1 MRSYSFFRFIP
12 YTALGRIIGGVI
24 VVPLLYWIINLLFFS
39 NKYNDVTEQN
49 ADAYIKRS
57 VIKEITM
64 PAYDSGKYIGKHL
77 VGHLSYALN
86 AQSDGLSNT
95 LIANTITFF
104 CDKYQKY
111 FIVICFKDYSI
122 DDWENE
128 RVSIFVNKDE
138 MLNPQY
144 GTKDNP
150 IPILQIK
157 GIDKS
162 IRVNNLDFD
171 KSYMDRF
178 YVYNVIQYLKYRM
191 PKDEFERRFSGNE

>member
-1 MRSYSFFRFIP
+1 MRNIFKYIP
-12 YTALGRIIGGVI
+12 MVTLGQILGTAVAF
-24 VVPLLYWIINLLFFS
+24 PLLIFLINIFYFS

-128 RVSIFVNKDE
+128 RVSICVNKDE

-162 IRVNNLDFD
+162 IRVNNFKIFD
-171 KSYMDRF
+171 KSYMDKF

-191 PKDEFERRFSGNE
+191 PKDEFERRFSGNK